1 MHTEKKSICFVVSSA
16 LTARAFLRNH
26 INNLSSTYRVHL
38 VGNFSESD
46 RTELDK
52 LLLEEYK
59 CITIVRQISLWHD
72 IRSVLQLYRYLK
84 KHKFDIVHS
93 VTPKAGLIAA
103 LAAKLAGIRHRIHIF
118 TGQVWLTRNGI
129 MRSILR
135 GCDKLIN
142 CFSTHILVDSVG
154 QLNFLISEKIITPS
168 KSSVL
173 GNGSINGVDI
183 DRFSP
188 DSLSR
193 GNVREE
199 LKIEEKML
207 VFLFLGR
214 LNRDKGIMDL
224 VVAFKCVQKDYPG
237 VFLLIVGIDEENLR
251 DKIILQLPQNTYAF
265 IGETSQPH
273 LYYQAADIFCLPS
286 YREGFGTSVIEAS
299 ASGLPVICS
308 NIYGLETTIVEN
320 ETGLKHKAGDVV
332 SLQNCMVKM
341 ISDAQ
346 FRIQAGENG
355 RKHTARFFQDRI
367 VMDAWKKFYDQLVL
381 ETSQTALDFNS

>member
-1 MHTEKKSICFVVSSA
+1 MPTEKKSICFIVSSA
-16 LTARAFLRNH
+16 LTARVFLRNH
-26 INNLSSTYRVHL
+26 INNLSSTYSVHL

-46 RTELDK
+46 KTELDK
-52 LLLEEYK
+52 LLLEDYK
-59 CITIVRQISLWHD
+59 CIAIVRQISLWHD
-72 IRSVLQLYRYLK
+72 IRSVVELYRYFR

-93 VTPKAGLIAA
+93 VTPKAGLITA
-103 LAAKLAGIRHRIHIF
+103 LAAKLASIRYRIHIF

-142 CFSTHILVDSVG
+142 CLSTHLLVDSVG
-154 QLNFLISEKIITPS
+154 QLNFLITEKIISPS

-183 DRFSP
+183 NRFLP

-193 GNVREE
+193 SNVRKE
-199 LKIEEKML
+199 LKIDEKRL

-224 VVAFKCVQKDYPG
+224 VKAFKCVQNDYPYI
-237 VFLLIVGIDEENLR
+237 FLLIVGIDEEDLR
-251 DKIILQLPQNTYAF
+251 GEIIQQLPQHTYAF
-265 IGETSQPH
+265 IAETTQPQ

-299 ASGLPVICS
+299 ACGLPVICS
-308 NIYGLETTIVEN
+308 NIYGLESTIIEN
-320 ETGLKHKAGDVV
+320 ETGLKHTAGDVIA
-332 SLQNCMVKM
+332 LQDCMIKM
-341 ISDAQ
+341 ITDPQ
-346 FRIQAGENG
+346 FRIGAGENG
-355 RKHTARFFQDRI
+355 RKYTAHFFQDRI
-367 VMDAWKKFYDQLVL
+367 VMDAWKKFYDQLVV
-381 ETSQTALDFNS
+381 